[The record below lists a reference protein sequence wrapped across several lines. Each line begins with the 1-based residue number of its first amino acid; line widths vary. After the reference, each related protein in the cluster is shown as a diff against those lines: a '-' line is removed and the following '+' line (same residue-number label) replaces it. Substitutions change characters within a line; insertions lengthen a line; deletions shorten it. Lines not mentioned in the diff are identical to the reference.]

1 MTKFQQIFNA
11 LESGASF
18 SWGFDG
24 IENPEQPKDNLQCVC
39 NLSEQG
45 KIGYHVQVFISRAL
59 YYENLKI
66 TFIQEDGNI
75 KIYY

>member
-11 LESGASF
+11 LEGGASF

-24 IENPEQPKDNLQCVC
+24 VGLPDEPNDNLQCICDV
-39 NLSEQG
+39 SEQG
-45 KIGYHVQVFISRAL
+45 KIGYHVQVFIARAL

-66 TFIQEDGNI
+66 TFIQLDGHI